1 MGSFDTDKIRPELGP
16 LTSAL
21 LEYWEDARGDRPMP
35 ARADIDP
42 IDIPRL
48 LPFIL
53 LLQVDGV
60 TRRVKI
66 RLMGTRVRDL
76 YGEEYTGRYLDEIYF
91 GRNRE
96 QVLASYDEALESRAP
111 HHCWMQFTNRDGLE
125 FDMERLILPLS
136 TDGKTVD
143 MFISLLDIHPGVP
156 H

>member
-1 MGSFDTDKIRPELGP
+1 MGSFDIDRIKPELGP

-21 LEYWEDARGDRPMP
+21 LEYWEQARGERVMP

-53 LLQVDGV
+53 LLEVDNDTG
-60 TRRVKI
+60 RVKI

-76 YGEEYTGRYLDEIYF
+76 YSEEFTGRHLDEIFF

-96 QVLASYDEALESRAP
+96 QVLTSYNEALDSRAP
-111 HHCWMQFTNRDGLE
+111 HHCWMRFTNKDGLE

-136 TDGKTVD
+136 GDGTSID

-156 H
+156 R